1 MGTRCVTLLLI
12 EVSNNALVLS
22 QKIKSKLYIKD
33 QFIKSVDTFLI
44 IIIVELKIIIQ
55 VTRFIYVPHFKNKNK
70 FKKKRSSYTCIQSV
84 CFMQEHMYCF
94 SFICGKSMGIF
105 NMGNE
110 QQYKKS
116 YVYIR
121 YQIK

>member
-70 FKKKRSSYTCIQSV
+70 FKKKKFLHLYSV
-84 CFMQEHMYCF
+84 
-94 SFICGKSMGIF
+94 SMFYAGT
-105 NMGNE
+105 
-110 QQYKKS
+110 
-116 YVYIR
+116 YILF
-121 YQIK
+121 

>member
-55 VTRFIYVPHFKNKNK
+55 VTRFIYVPHL
-70 FKKKRSSYTCIQSV
+70 KKK
-84 CFMQEHMYCF
+84 
-94 SFICGKSMGIF
+94 
-105 NMGNE
+105 
-110 QQYKKS
+110 KKK
-116 YVYIR
+116 
-121 YQIK
+121 QI

>member
-70 FKKKRSSYTCIQSV
+70 FKKKFLHLYSV
-84 CFMQEHMYCF
+84 
-94 SFICGKSMGIF
+94 SMFYAGT
-105 NMGNE
+105 
-110 QQYKKS
+110 
-116 YVYIR
+116 YVLF
-121 YQIK
+121 

>member
-1 MGTRCVTLLLI
+1 M
-12 EVSNNALVLS
+12 SNNALVLS

-70 FKKKRSSYTCIQSV
+70 FKKKKFLHLYSV
-84 CFMQEHMYCF
+84 
-94 SFICGKSMGIF
+94 SMFYAGT
-105 NMGNE
+105 
-110 QQYKKS
+110 
-116 YVYIR
+116 YVLF
-121 YQIK
+121 

>member
-55 VTRFIYVPHFKNKNK
+55 VTRFIYVPHFK
-70 FKKKRSSYTCIQSV
+70 KKKFLHLYSV
-84 CFMQEHMYCF
+84 
-94 SFICGKSMGIF
+94 SMFYAGT
-105 NMGNE
+105 
-110 QQYKKS
+110 
-116 YVYIR
+116 YVLF
-121 YQIK
+121 

>member
-55 VTRFIYVPHFKNKNK
+55 VTRFIYVLHFKNKNK
-70 FKKKRSSYTCIQSV
+70 LKKKKFLHLYSV
-84 CFMQEHMYCF
+84 
-94 SFICGKSMGIF
+94 SMFYAGT
-105 NMGNE
+105 
-110 QQYKKS
+110 
-116 YVYIR
+116 YVLF
-121 YQIK
+121 